1 MNPQSSFS
9 KPILTVQALNHA
21 VKEALEGQ
29 FSLIWV
35 EGEVSNLKKPSS
47 GHWYF
52 SLKDAASQIRCVCF
66 KQHTRKLTEPLVDG
80 TQVVVYARV
89 SVYEP
94 RGDYQ
99 LMVQGIEFAGE
110 GQLQRAY
117 ELLKKRLLDEG
128 LFDTSHKKKWP
139 SFPQRVGVIT
149 SASAAALRDVLRVLN
164 RRCPAIEV
172 IVYPSLVQGD
182 QASDNLIR
190 SLEIA
195 NQRNECDVLLMV
207 RGGGSLEDLWSFNSE
222 DLARAIAK
230 SHLPIVTGIGHQID
244 FTIADFV
251 ADWRAATPS
260 AAAECVSPNQKELM
274 AVLQGQST
282 MMLRCVGNLLT
293 ANENRLK
300 QQAAHLKHPGEHL
313 QALTVALSH
322 MQQLFFR
329 AMLRRYR
336 QHIYDLVGWHTRLH
350 ATPLAH
356 RIESFEQILK
366 HLLNKLNQMMIN
378 ALEERFSDLK
388 RLSQAKELLNPRR
401 VLGRGYAWVVQGD
414 QIIGS
419 VLGIEKGSQLTIEL
433 SDGQLGVQVK
443 SINTDNS

>member
-1 MNPQSSFS
+1 MNPQPSFS

-52 SLKDAASQIRCVCF
+52 SLKDAASQIRCVFF

-110 GQLQRAY
+110 GKLQRAY
-117 ELLKKRLLDEG
+117 EMLKKRLLEEG
-128 LFDTSHKKKWP
+128 LFDASHKKKWP
-139 SFPQRVGVIT
+139 SFPKKVGVIT

-172 IVYPSLVQGD
+172 IVYPSLVQGEK
-182 QASDNLIR
+182 ASDNLIQ
-190 SLEIA
+190 SLKVA
-195 NQRNECDVLLMV
+195 NERNECDVLLMV
-207 RGGGSLEDLWSFNSE
+207 RGGGSLEDLWCFNNE
-222 DLARAIAK
+222 DLARAMAE

-260 AAAECVSPNQKELM
+260 AAAECVSPNLKQLLALLDRES
-274 AVLQGQST
+274 G
-282 MMLRCVGNLLT
+282 MMLRCMNNLII
-293 ANENRLK
+293 ANESHLK
-300 QQAAHLKHPGEHL
+300 QLMGRLKHPGERL
-313 QALTVALSH
+313 QALMVALSH
-322 MQQLFFR
+322 MHQLLVR
-329 AMLRRYR
+329 AMLRSYR
-336 QHIYDLVGWHTRLH
+336 QKFHHLCNWHTRLH
-350 ATPLAH
+350 AIPLAH
-356 RIESFEQILK
+356 RIEVYEQRLEYM
-366 HLLNKLNQMMIN
+366 LSKLNQMMVN
-378 ALEERFSDLK
+378 ALEERFSCLK
-388 RLSQAKELLNPRR
+388 RLSQAQELLSPHR
-401 VLGRGYAWVVQGD
+401 VLERGYAWVVQSD
-414 QIIGS
+414 RLVGS
-419 VLGIEKGSQLTIEL
+419 VRGVAKGDRLTIEL
-433 SDGQLGVQVK
+433 SDGQLGVQVERINANK
-443 SINTDNS
+443 S